1 MPVLICIACLVLIL
15 NVPSLLDEKDKNVLY
30 VDYDAGKEVEPLTL
44 NLNKKDKPVVDNQGQ
59 TLNMEKPPQ
68 NSPNVAQD
76 AEDILNDLYN
86 GK

>member
-30 VDYDAGKEVEPLTL
+30 VDYDVQKEVEPLTL
-44 NLNKKDKPVVDNQGQ
+44 NLNKKDEPVVDNNGQ
-59 TLNMEKPPQ
+59 TLNMEKPSQ
-68 NSPNVAQD
+68 GNSNVQQE

>member
-30 VDYDAGKEVEPLTL
+30 VDYDVKKEVEPLTL
-44 NLNKKDKPVVDNQGQ
+44 NLNKKDEPVVDNNGQ

-68 NSPNVAQD
+68 GNPNLQQE

>member
-30 VDYDAGKEVEPLTL
+30 VDYDVQKEVEPLTL
-44 NLNKKDKPVVDNQGQ
+44 NLNKKDETVVDNNGQ

-68 NSPNVAQD
+68 GNSNVQQE

>member
-30 VDYDAGKEVEPLTL
+30 VDYDVQKEVEPLTL
-44 NLNKKDKPVVDNQGQ
+44 NLNKKDEPVVDNSGQ

-68 NSPNVAQD
+68 GNPNVQQE